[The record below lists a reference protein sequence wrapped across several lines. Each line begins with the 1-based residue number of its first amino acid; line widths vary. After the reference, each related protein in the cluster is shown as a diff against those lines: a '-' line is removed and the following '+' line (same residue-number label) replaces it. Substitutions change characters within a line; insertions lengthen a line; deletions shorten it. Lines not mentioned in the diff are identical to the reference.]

1 MPTLSPALFAAAIG
15 AANAA
20 LDGQKDAAYI
30 TAAHTALGGTSGA
43 RMQLLRDSVV
53 VAVSALT
60 LTLSGSRISVAQSGA
75 WGSLVAADK
84 DTGTWVVRVI
94 AIGDAT
100 MYIDNTVTAEFTI
113 SDDITTD
120 GAGALTTF
128 EYQSPAL
135 DSQAADHPQ
144 SNDARTVAWIDPR
157 LTFAGQV
164 DAVAGGFGG
173 AWTIPQ
179 VSFNWN
185 ATALNDASVPSGN
198 NMRLIPETGA
208 LNNDFIGLIRA
219 ADPLNGAKASFRH
232 RIQESAN
239 ILNNSARAAYNLPSE
254 MPHGVTFWYA
264 FSCHWPG
271 SVPRF
276 ATIFDIHEKGWE
288 NGPYGRPARE
298 AQSPVQLQ
306 IQNDKRYRIQT
317 AGNYIDNYTTDTTTR
332 TFSAWSDPVQAS
344 EWHHFVVKAR
354 VCRNAGQGPSLEFWR
369 AINGGAAELFH
380 APAAGTEIG
389 INDSVENGLYPKL
402 GMYYFD
408 LYGTPPPA
416 LTMHTKGMYVFRD
429 AAGSPQLSV
438 AGLLSLLRKI

>member
-1 MPTLSPALFAAAIG
+1 MATSSNKVRL
-15 AANAA
+15 AA
-20 LDGQKDAAYI
+20 LTARNAVPDGQKNDADAGARMSAI
-30 TAAHTALGGTSGA
+30 GGTSGA
-43 RMQLLRDSVV
+43 SYSLLRNG
-53 VAVSALT
+53 VSTASCPV
-60 LTLSGSRISVAQSGA
+60 TLSRSGRDISVQQAGAWSAAGADRDTGDWVGRVVNQTDSGA
-75 WGSLVAADK
+75 FIELD
-84 DTGTWVVRVI
+84 
-94 AIGDAT
+94 
-100 MYIDNTVTAEFTI
+100 I
-113 SDDITTD
+113 SDDQTLSADVVTD
-120 GAGALTTF
+120 GVGQLNPFTIRT
-128 EYQSPAL
+128 PAY
-135 DSQAADHPQ
+135 DTEAAVDFPGPY
-144 SNDARTVAWIDPR
+144 DARTVAWIDPR

-185 ATALNDASVPSGN
+185 ATALNNASVPSGN

-239 ILNNSARAAYNLPSE
+239 ILNNSARSAYNLPSE

-264 FSCHWPG
+264 FSCNWPG

-276 ATIFDIHEKGWE
+276 ATIFDIHEFGWE

-317 AGNYIDNYTTDTTTR
+317 AGNYIDDYTTDTTTR
-332 TFSAWSDPVQAS
+332 TLSAWSDPVQAS

-380 APAAGTEIG
+380 APPAGTAIG
-389 INDSVENGLYPKL
+389 INDSVVNGLYPKL
-402 GMYYFD
+402 GLYYFE
-408 LYGTPPPA
+408 LNGTAPPA
-416 LTMHTKGMYVFRD
+416 VTMHTKGMYVFRD

-438 AGLLSLLRKI
+438 AGLLSLLRSI